1 MEWKTGGASWVNAAN
16 HSAGQPSSKQLRSEG
31 LDVRFASL
39 DKYAMAIDDDSLRGR
54 VRLSRTCSLETLGHL
69 WIYAAYVEEVIGE
82 PVSGDVVDVMAPNG
96 RFYARGLYNPASK
109 IRVRILT
116 FEDEPITEQFWRSR
130 LVQAVRLRRRI
141 VTGANAYRLIYGEAD
156 RLPGLIVDRY
166 DDVLVMQT
174 LSSGMDRRKDLLA
187 DLLCQE
193 SGTTQVYLRN
203 DAKSRTL
210 EGLPLERGFLRG
222 GGTTLVGIQEGPA
235 RFLVDIERGQKTGW
249 FCDQRENR
257 LVTAQFAPGA
267 EVLEVFAHTGA
278 FGIHAALAGAK
289 SVEGLDVSDEALAL
303 ARNHAVLNKVEDR
316 CLYRTADAFEEM
328 RKLERAGRRYDLV
341 LIDPPAFARSK
352 QAVPRALA
360 GYKDMNLLGM
370 RLTRPEGFLATSS
383 CSHHVTEQEFWM
395 GIRLAARDAKRQ
407 VRLLEQRGQASDH
420 PILASMPETR
430 YLKYLLLQIL

>member
-1 MEWKTGGASWVNAAN
+1 MRSLMRRRSKAQRGSTVKQPGA
-16 HSAGQPSSKQLRSEG
+16 SEG
-31 LDVRFASL
+31 LDVRFAPL
-39 DKYAMAIDDDSLRGR
+39 DKYDMTLLDDSPRGR
-54 VRLSRTCSLETLGHL
+54 VRFSRARGVEELGHL
-69 WIYAAYVEEVIGE
+69 WIYAGYVDEVGGE

-116 FEDEPITEQFWRSR
+116 FDDEPITEQFWRGR
-130 LVQAVRLRRRI
+130 LAQAVRLRQR
-141 VTGANAYRLIYGEAD
+141 VVADTNAYRLIYGEAD
-156 RLPGLIVDRY
+156 RLPGLVVDRY
-166 DDVLVMQT
+166 DDVLVMQS

-187 DLLCQE
+187 DLLCLE
-193 SGTTQVYLRN
+193 SGATRVYLRN

-210 EGLPLERGFLRG
+210 EGLPMERGFLRG
-222 GGTTLVGIQEGPA
+222 GGATSVGIHEGPA

-257 LVTAQFAPGA
+257 LVTARFAAGA

-289 SVEGLDVSDEALAL
+289 SVEGLDVSEEALAL
-303 ARNHAVLNKVEDR
+303 ARNNAVLNKVGNR
-316 CLYRTADAFEEM
+316 CVYRSADAFEEM

-341 LIDPPAFARSK
+341 LLDPPAFARSK

-360 GYKDMNLLGM
+360 GYKDVNLLGM
-370 RLTRPEGFLATSS
+370 RLTKPEGFLATSS
-383 CSHHVTEQEFWM
+383 CSHHVTEQELWT

-407 VRLLEQRGQASDH
+407 VRLLEQRGQAMDH
-420 PILASMPETR
+420 PILATMPETR
-430 YLKYLLLQIL
+430 YLKCFILQVL

>member
-1 MEWKTGGASWVNAAN
+1 MTL
-16 HSAGQPSSKQLRSEG
+16 H
-31 LDVRFASL
+31 
-39 DKYAMAIDDDSLRGR
+39 DDSPRGR
-54 VRLSRTCSLETLGHL
+54 VRLSRARAVEELGHL
-69 WIYAAYVEEVIGE
+69 WIYAGYVEEVSGE
-82 PVSGDVVDVMAPNG
+82 LVSGDVVDVMAPNG

-116 FEDEPITEQFWRSR
+116 FDDEPITEQFWRGR
-130 LVQAVRLRRRI
+130 LAQAVRLRQR
-141 VTGANAYRLIYGEAD
+141 VVADTNAYRLIYGEAD
-156 RLPGLIVDRY
+156 RLPGLVVDRC

-193 SGTTQVYLRN
+193 SGATRVYLRN

-210 EGLPLERGFLRG
+210 EGLPVERGFLRG
-222 GGTTLVGIQEGPA
+222 GGATSVGIQEGLA

-257 LVTAQFAPGA
+257 LVTARFAAGA

-289 SVEGLDVSDEALAL
+289 SVEGLDVSEEALAL
-303 ARNHAVLNKVEDR
+303 ARNHAVLNKVGDR
-316 CLYRTADAFEEM
+316 CVYRSADAFEEM

-341 LIDPPAFARSK
+341 LLDPPAFARSK

-360 GYKDMNLLGM
+360 GYKDVNLLGM
-370 RLTRPEGFLATSS
+370 RLAKPEGFLATSS
-383 CSHHVTEQEFWM
+383 CSHHVTEQEFWT
-395 GIRLAARDAKRQ
+395 GIRLAARDSKRQ
-407 VRLLEQRGQASDH
+407 VRLLEQRGQARDH
-420 PILASMPETR
+420 PILATMPETR
-430 YLKYLLLQIL
+430 YLKCFILQVL

>member
-1 MEWKTGGASWVNAAN
+1 MTL
-16 HSAGQPSSKQLRSEG
+16 H
-31 LDVRFASL
+31 
-39 DKYAMAIDDDSLRGR
+39 DDSPRGR
-54 VRLSRTCSLETLGHL
+54 VRLSRARGVEALGHP
-69 WIYAAYVEEVIGE
+69 WIYAGYVEEVSGE
-82 PVSGDVVDVMAPNG
+82 LVSGDVVDVMAPNG

-116 FEDEPITEQFWRSR
+116 FDDEPITEQFWRGR
-130 LVQAVRLRRRI
+130 LAQAIRLRQR
-141 VTGANAYRLIYGEAD
+141 VVADTNAYRLIYGEAD
-156 RLPGLIVDRY
+156 RLPGLVVDRY

-174 LSSGMDRRKDLLA
+174 LSSGMDRRKYVLA

-193 SGTTQVYLRN
+193 SGAMRVYLRN

-210 EGLPLERGFLRG
+210 EGLPVERGFLRG
-222 GGTTLVGIQEGPA
+222 GGATSVGIQEGPA

-257 LVTAQFAPGA
+257 LVTARFAVGA

-289 SVEGLDVSDEALAL
+289 SVEGLDVSEEALAL
-303 ARNHAVLNKVEDR
+303 ARKHAVLNKVGDR
-316 CLYRTADAFEEM
+316 CVYRSADAFEEM
-328 RKLERAGRRYDLV
+328 RKLERAGCRYDLV
-341 LIDPPAFARSK
+341 LLDPPAFARSK

-360 GYKDMNLLGM
+360 GYKDVNLLGM
-370 RLTRPEGFLATSS
+370 RLTKPEGLLATSS
-383 CSHHVTEQEFWM
+383 CSHHVTEQELWT

-420 PILASMPETR
+420 PILATMPETR
-430 YLKYLLLQIL
+430 YLKCFILQVL